1 LEKFI
6 DNQVKFYSSG
16 MYVRLGFAVAVNVN
30 PDVLVIDEVLAVGDE
45 RFQRKCLN
53 RIREFQDQGKTII
66 FVSHAAAQVR
76 AICNRAVVL
85 DQGKVITIS
94 NPGEAIR
101 VFRDSLL
108 AVEDRVKPKP
118 AEGNTVAEQTAEQ
131 GSQRLVRI
139 EQVRLN
145 GSIPGVQPN
154 VKTGDAMK
162 IEVDYH
168 ATDAVEGVAFTFEL
182 FLGDGSDEPVLMM
195 RSSSDAQ
202 GMVFDLDQGHN
213 TANITLPTWPIT
225 DGSFFLNVGIAARN
239 EGMMFDWKEK
249 AVSFETV
256 YEGRSEGLLSLPY
269 DISLREQ

>member
-1 LEKFI
+1 
-6 DNQVKFYSSG
+6 
-16 MYVRLGFAVAVNVN
+16 M
-30 PDVLVIDEVLAVGDE
+30 
-45 RFQRKCLN
+45 
-53 RIREFQDQGKTII
+53 
-66 FVSHAAAQVR
+66 
-76 AICNRAVVL
+76 
-85 DQGKVITIS
+85 
-94 NPGEAIR
+94 
-101 VFRDSLL
+101 
-108 AVEDRVKPKP
+108 
-118 AEGNTVAEQTAEQ
+118 
-131 GSQRLVRI
+131 
-139 EQVRLN
+139 
-145 GSIPGVQPN
+145 
-154 VKTGDAMK
+154 
-162 IEVDYH
+162 
-168 ATDAVEGVAFTFEL
+168 AFTFEL